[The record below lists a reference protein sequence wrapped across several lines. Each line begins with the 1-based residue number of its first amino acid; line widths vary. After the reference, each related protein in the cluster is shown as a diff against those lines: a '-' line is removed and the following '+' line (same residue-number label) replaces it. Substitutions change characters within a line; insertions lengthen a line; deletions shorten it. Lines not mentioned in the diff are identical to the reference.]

1 MKLIFMGTPAFTLPV
16 LEALST
22 KHELLAIYTRAPKPA
37 GHGMKLTKSAVHEWG
52 ENHNIP
58 VYTPAT
64 LKDEAVQKQIA
75 DVRADAIIVY
85 AYAMMIPTPVLN
97 CTPKGCINI
106 HPSLLPRWRGAA
118 PMVRALQAGDKE
130 TGVSLMQLDEGWDTG
145 PVFAQEK
152 VTISPDETPET
163 LRDKLN
169 PLAVNML
176 MNLLGDFHKPTPQGE
191 TGTCY
196 APKVE
201 KTEFLIDWSLSATQI
216 ERNIRALKK
225 CYFIL
230 TGKRVKI
237 LKAKVVEG
245 TGLAGTTIDDDLRI
259 ACGEGVLDLELLQK
273 EGKNPTSKHD
283 FLLGTKVPKGTNL
296 CATK

>member
-16 LEALST
+16 LEVLST
-22 KHELLAIYTRAPKPA
+22 KHEIVAIYTRAPKPS

-64 LKDEAVQKQIA
+64 LKDELVQKQIA
-75 DVRADAIIVY
+75 DFSAEAIIVY
-85 AYAMMIPTPVLN
+85 AYAMMIPTAVLN

-118 PMVRALQAGDKE
+118 PMVRTIQAGDKE
-130 TGVSLMQLDEGWDTG
+130 TGVSLMRLDEGWDTG
-145 PVFAQEK
+145 PVFGQEK
-152 VTISPDETPET
+152 VTISSDETPET

-169 PLAVNML
+169 PLAEKML
-176 MNLLGDFHKPTPQGE
+176 MDLLDNFQEPIPQNKKGA
-191 TGTCY
+191 CY

-201 KTEFLIDWSLSATQI
+201 KAEFLIDWTQSATQI
-216 ERNIRALKK
+216 ERNIRSFGK
-225 CYFIL
+225 CYFVL
-230 TGKRVKI
+230 NSKRFKI
-237 LKAKVVEG
+237 LKAKVLEG
-245 TGLAGTTIDDDLRI
+245 SGTVGTTIDDNLNV
-259 ACGEGVLDLELLQK
+259 ACGKGILDLEILQK
-273 EGKNPTSKHD
+273 EGKNPTSKRD

-296 CATK
+296 CATN

>member
-16 LEALST
+16 LEALSK

-52 ENHNIP
+52 DAHNIP

-64 LKDEAVQKQIA
+64 LKEELVQKEIA
-75 DVRADAIIVY
+75 DMGADAIIVY
-85 AYAMMIPTPVLN
+85 AYAMMIPTAVLN

-118 PMVRALQAGDKE
+118 PMVRTIQAGDNE
-130 TGVSLMQLDEGWDTG
+130 TGVSLMRLDEGWDTG
-145 PVFAQEK
+145 PVFGQEK
-152 VTISPDETPET
+152 VSIAPDETPES

-169 PLAVNML
+169 PLAVDML
-176 MNLLGDFHKPTPQGE
+176 MNLLDNFYEPTPQSEMGA
-191 TGTCY
+191 CY

-201 KTEFLIDWSLSATQI
+201 KTEFLIDWSLTASQI
-216 ERNIRALKK
+216 ERNIRAFEK

-230 TGKRVKI
+230 NGKRVKV
-237 LKAKVVEG
+237 LKAKVLDG
-245 TGLAGTTIDDDLRI
+245 TGATGTTIDDKLQV
-259 ACGEGVLDLELLQK
+259 ACGKGILDLEILQK
-273 EGKNPTSKHD
+273 EGKNSTSKHD

-296 CATK
+296 CAIN

>member
-1 MKLIFMGTPAFTLPV
+1 MKLIFMGTPVFTLPV
-16 LEALST
+16 LEALAS
-22 KHELLAIYTRAPKPA
+22 KHEITAIYTRAPKPS

-64 LKDEAVQKQIA
+64 LKDETVQKQIA
-75 DVRADAIIVY
+75 DMKADAIIVY
-85 AYAMMIPTPVLN
+85 AYAMMIPTAVLN

-118 PMVRALQAGDKE
+118 PMIRTIQAGDSE
-130 TGVSLMQLDEGWDTG
+130 TGVSLMRLDEGWDTG
-145 PVFAQEK
+145 PVFGQEK
-152 VTISPDETPET
+152 VAIAADETPET

-176 MNLLGDFHKPTPQGE
+176 MKLLDNFYEPTPQNEEGA
-191 TGTCY
+191 CY

-201 KTEFLIDWSLSATQI
+201 KSEFLIDWSQSAIQI
-216 ERNIRALKK
+216 ERNIRAFGK
-225 CYFIL
+225 CYFVL
-230 TGKRVKI
+230 NGKRIKV
-237 LKAKVVEG
+237 LKAKFLAG
-245 TGLAGTTIDDDLRI
+245 TGAIGTTIDDDLKI
-259 ACGEGVLDLELLQK
+259 ACGDGILDVEILQK
-273 EGKNPTSKHD
+273 EGKNPTHKHD

-296 CATK
+296 CATN